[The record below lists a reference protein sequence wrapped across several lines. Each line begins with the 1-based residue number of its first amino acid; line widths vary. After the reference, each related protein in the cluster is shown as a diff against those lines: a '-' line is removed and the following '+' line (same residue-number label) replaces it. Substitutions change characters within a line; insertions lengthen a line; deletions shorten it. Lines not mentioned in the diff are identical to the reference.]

1 MNTSNPDIP
10 IGQIRSSSTAPD
22 DEPTRILIV
31 ANDPIVCDS
40 LSNTLRRQGY
50 STATAFS
57 GEEALES
64 IIEARRVRTS
74 TRAPSPFRVV
84 LTDINVTGSTGL
96 ELIRTLYEENDDL
109 VVVVVTAY
117 GTIES
122 AVKAIKLGAFD
133 YLTYPIVENELAL
146 VVEKATRQAHLLARN
161 SMLEREL
168 DDRYGFDRIIGR
180 DPRMIKIYDLIQA
193 VAPTNTT
200 VLMTGESGTGKSLI
214 AKAIHRHSAV
224 LDGPFVE
231 ISCGSIPETLLESE
245 LFGHVKGAFTGAH
258 ADKIGKF
265 LAADQGTLFL
275 DEINSASAGMQLKLL
290 RVLQERKFEPVG
302 STETVEVNVRVLLAT
317 NEPLE
322 GLVREGVFRQD
333 LYYRINVVSI
343 ELPPLRE
350 RVTDI
355 PLLAEFF
362 LEKYSREHDRRIAGF
377 TAEALAALQEYEM
390 PGNVRELENIVQRAV
405 VLTRRGVID
414 VDDLPAQVINNQSWR
429 FEEGKDSAVPAPLLW
444 HGEPLTEAV
453 EAQERLIILAAL
465 DANGWN
471 RRQTADQLKINRTT
485 LYKKIKHYGLDQ
497 WHVAG

>member
-1 MNTSNPDIP
+1 
-10 IGQIRSSSTAPD
+10 
-22 DEPTRILIV
+22 
-31 ANDPIVCDS
+31 
-40 LSNTLRRQGY
+40 
-50 STATAFS
+50 
-57 GEEALES
+57 
-64 IIEARRVRTS
+64 
-74 TRAPSPFRVV
+74 
-84 LTDINVTGSTGL
+84 
-96 ELIRTLYEENDDL
+96 
-109 VVVVVTAY
+109 
-117 GTIES
+117 
-122 AVKAIKLGAFD
+122 
-133 YLTYPIVENELAL
+133 
-146 VVEKATRQAHLLARN
+146 
-161 SMLEREL
+161 
-168 DDRYGFDRIIGR
+168 
-180 DPRMIKIYDLIQA
+180 LIQA

-214 AKAIHRHSAV
+214 AKAIHRHSSV

-258 ADKIGKF
+258 ANKIGKF
-265 LAADQGTLFL
+265 LAADHGTLFL

-317 NEPLE
+317 NQPLE

-355 PLLAEFF
+355 PVLAEYF
-362 LEKYSREHDRRIAGF
+362 LDKYNKELDRRLTGF
-377 TAEALAALQEYEM
+377 TPEAIAALQEYEM

-405 VLTRRGVID
+405 VLSRRSVVD
-414 VDDLPAQVINNQSWR
+414 VDDLPAHVISNQSWR
-429 FEEGKDSAVPAPLLW
+429 FEEGQHAAGSAPLLW
-444 HGEPLTEAV
+444 GGEPLSEAV

-497 WHVAG
+497 WHVAS